1 MGFLQ
6 VAVAAIITLVSLTLV
21 ANGLSPAFVRVAAA
35 REVLPLLLAFA
46 CLRVSRSPS
55 TAAALLIALLL
66 FQRTTEIGGLVP
78 TLDRRAFFPPLPGM
92 ESLQRDR
99 SPFRIVGQDVL
110 LTPNTAAEY
119 GLEDVRGYN
128 AMNLGRLA
136 ETFPLWSVPQPV
148 WSNRVDDLSRP
159 FLSLMN
165 VRYAFVPPSASIPAR
180 WHPLATFQNYR
191 ILENDAVLPR
201 AFVPGTVHV
210 GTGRHTLQEMAA
222 CKDFRSEAWVETA
235 GPAGTQANGSG
246 NVSVRADGSQLLLHA
261 SMDTP
266 GWVVLSQSAW
276 KGWRV
281 LRFGQPLKIHFA
293 DHSFIAVYLP
303 RGEHELVAEYW
314 PRSFVAGAA
323 ATLATILGLIAAAL
337 IRPLALASWSW
348 PRIAQWARRSPAR
361 P

>member
-1 MGFLQ
+1 M
-6 VAVAAIITLVSLTLV
+6 T
-21 ANGLSPAFVRVAAA
+21 
-35 REVLPLLLAFA
+35 FA
-46 CLRVSRSPS
+46 
-55 TAAALLIALLL
+55 
-66 FQRTTEIGGLVP
+66 
-78 TLDRRAFFPPLPGM
+78 
-92 ESLQRDR
+92 
-99 SPFRIVGQDVL
+99 
-110 LTPNTAAEY
+110 
-119 GLEDVRGYN
+119 
-128 AMNLGRLA
+128 RLA

-281 LRFGQPLKIHFA
+281 LRGGQPLKIHFA